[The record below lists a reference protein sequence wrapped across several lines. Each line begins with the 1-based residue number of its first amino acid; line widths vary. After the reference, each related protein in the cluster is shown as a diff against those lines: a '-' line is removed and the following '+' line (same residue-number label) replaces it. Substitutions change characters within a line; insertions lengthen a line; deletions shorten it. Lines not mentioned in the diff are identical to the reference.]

1 MKTKSPK
8 FTKNT
13 NLISHVYV
21 WTTLIVNWKLF
32 EMGVKSTM
40 LEGFKLAGKG
50 LKSSKQ
56 SLPGTATTLIMRGET
71 YLRSAPEWKTSHS
84 GCQETS

>member
-40 LEGFKLAGKG
+40 LKG
-50 LKSSKQ
+50 SNWLEKAKKQQAVTARHSK
-56 SLPGTATTLIMRGET
+56 
-71 YLRSAPEWKTSHS
+71 
-84 GCQETS
+84 